1 MFGYTEV
8 LQVIGAMIIFS
19 LILMTSNSMIIRN
32 STMQVEGE
40 LEQETIA
47 LAQDIIEE
55 ARIKEFDANTTA
67 PLPPTKIPSGFTS
80 AGSLG
85 PDGGTSEDER
95 HEFNDFDDY
104 NGHTE
109 TVNTE
114 HGDFTI
120 STEVFYVDKNTF
132 SKVSTPTTFKKMVVT
147 ITNALLVDGSDNM
160 KEYKFEFI
168 RNYYAD

>member
-19 LILMTSNSMIIRN
+19 LILMTSNSMILRN

-55 ARIKEFDANTTA
+55 ARIKEFDANTA
-67 PLPPTKIPSGFTS
+67 GNLPPTSIPGGFTA

-85 PDGGTSEDER
+85 SSGSEGNER
-95 HEFNDFDDY
+95 HKFNDFDDY
-104 NGHTE
+104 DSYTE
-109 TVNTE
+109 TVETE
-114 HGDFTI
+114 HGEFEI
-120 STEVFYVDKNTF
+120 SAEVFYVDPNTF
-132 SKVSTPTTFKKMVVT
+132 APSGTQTTFKKMVVT
-147 ITNALLVDGSDNM
+147 ITNALLVDGSDNR
-160 KEYKFEFI
+160 KQYQFEFI

>member
-1 MFGYTEV
+1 MIGYSEV
-8 LQVIGAMIIFS
+8 FQVIGAMVIFS
-19 LILMTSNSMIIRN
+19 LILMTSNSMILRN

-55 ARIKEFDANTTA
+55 ARVKEFDANTTA
-67 PLPPTKIPSGFTS
+67 PLPPTKIPGGFTS
-80 AGSLG
+80 AGGLG
-85 PDGGTSEDER
+85 PSGGSGEDER

-104 NGHTE
+104 NGYTE
-109 TVNTE
+109 TVDTE
-114 HGDFTI
+114 HGEFMI
-120 STEVFYVDKNTF
+120 SAEVFYVNSGSFTKTT
-132 SKVSTPTTFKKMVVT
+132 SQTTFKKMVVT
-147 ITNALLVDGSDNM
+147 ITNDFLVDGSDNL